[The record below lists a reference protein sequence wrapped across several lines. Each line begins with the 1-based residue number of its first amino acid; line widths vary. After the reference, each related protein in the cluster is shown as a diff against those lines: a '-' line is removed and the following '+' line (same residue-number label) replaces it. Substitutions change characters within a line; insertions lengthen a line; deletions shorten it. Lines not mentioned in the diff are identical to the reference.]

1 MRISDWSS
9 DVCSSDLCLHARCNG
24 KVQKRTV
31 LRRSDFIDIE
41 FMPVQ
46 RDGGETDIS
55 QKADRD
61 GRNRRADG
69 TEFRN
74 FEIQCIRKRSGT
86 NSGIPEHSDRS
97 IKYNECCCVCLCRSR
112 EGGSRNTDRK
122 STRLSSSH

>member
-1 MRISDWSS
+1 
-9 DVCSSDLCLHARCNG
+9 
-24 KVQKRTV
+24 
-31 LRRSDFIDIE
+31 
-41 FMPVQ
+41 MPVQ

-86 NSGIPEHSDRS
+86 NSGIPEHSGRS
-97 IKYNECCCVCLCRSR
+97 IKYNECCCVCLCRSS
-112 EGGSRNTDRK
+112 EGGSKNTDRK
-122 STRLSSSH
+122 QHIIHERSEERRVGKKCVSTCRSQWSPYN

>member
-1 MRISDWSS
+1 MIRRPPRSTRTYTPFPYTTLFRSIGTASS
-9 DVCSSDLCLHARCNG
+9 RCAVNDQCLHARCNG

-46 RDGGETDIS
+46 RDGGKTDIS

-69 TEFRN
+69 PELRTYD
-74 FEIQCIRKRSGT
+74 IKSRSENSCVGKEGDR
-86 NSGIPEHSDRS
+86 NSGALWST
-97 IKYNECCCVCLCRSR
+97 VQ
-112 EGGSRNTDRK
+112 RK
-122 STRLSSSH
+122 N

>member
-1 MRISDWSS
+1 
-9 DVCSSDLCLHARCNG
+9 
-24 KVQKRTV
+24 
-31 LRRSDFIDIE
+31 
-41 FMPVQ
+41 MPVQ

-86 NSGIPEHSDRS
+86 NSVIPEHFGGS
-97 IKYNECCCVCLCRSR
+97 IKYNEWCCVCLFRSS
-112 EGGSRNTDRK
+112 EGGSKNIDRK
-122 STRLSSSH
+122 QHIHHRSEEHTSELQTLMRTSYAVVCLIKNKLHQHTTKYKL

>member
-9 DVCSSDLCLHARCNG
+9 DVCSSDLGHCKGQCSRIGTASSRCAVNDQCLHARCNG
-24 KVQKRTV
+24 KVQQRTV
-31 LRRSDFIDIE
+31 LRRADFIDIE

-69 TEFRN
+69 TERSEEHTAELQSLMRTSYAVLCLKKKN
-74 FEIQCIRKRSGT
+74 QKRES
-86 NSGIPEHSDRS
+86 
-97 IKYNECCCVCLCRSR
+97 
-112 EGGSRNTDRK
+112 K
-122 STRLSSSH
+122 SN

>member
-1 MRISDWSS
+1 MRMIDWSS
-9 DVCSSDLCLHARCNG
+9 DVCSSDLG

-86 NSGIPEHSDRS
+86 NSGIPEHSGRS
-97 IKYNECCCVCLCRSR
+97 IKYNKRSEEHTTALQSLMRISYAVFCLKQ
-112 EGGSRNTDRK
+112 TK
-122 STRLSSSH
+122 K